1 MRDKLICVVVGLSLL
16 AVVFAGELTFELP
29 DNERQC
35 FFEQISKGVQS
46 TLEFQVI
53 SGGQYDVDMELTAPN
68 GQVLYKDVKK
78 QYDSFTWTPDQTGV
92 FKFCFSNEFS
102 TFTHKIVY
110 FDFQVGDEKP
120 LIDRGDDKH
129 ATAMTMMETAS
140 EEVHTS
146 LRAVVDSQTHF
157 RLKEVKGRIFAENLN
172 SRINYW
178 SLGQTIFIMVLG
190 LGQVFVLRSFFTD
203 KKPYNSAPITS

>member
-1 MRDKLICVVVGLSLL
+1 MSEKLIGVIAVLSLL
-16 AVVFAGELTFELP
+16 SVVFAGELTFELP

-35 FFEQISKGVQS
+35 FFEQIEKGVQS

-120 LIDRGDDKH
+120 LFEQEGKH
-129 ATAMTMMETAS
+129 ATAMTLMETAS
-140 EEVHTS
+140 EDIHTS
-146 LRAVVDSQTHF
+146 LREVVDSQTHF
-157 RLKEVKGRIFAENLN
+157 RLKEAKGRIYAEDLN
-172 SRINYW
+172 NRVFYW
-178 SLGQTIFIMVLG
+178 SLGQTFFILLLG
-190 LGQVFVLRSFFTD
+190 IGQVFVLRSFFSE
-203 KKPYNSAPITS
+203 KKGYNSTPITS